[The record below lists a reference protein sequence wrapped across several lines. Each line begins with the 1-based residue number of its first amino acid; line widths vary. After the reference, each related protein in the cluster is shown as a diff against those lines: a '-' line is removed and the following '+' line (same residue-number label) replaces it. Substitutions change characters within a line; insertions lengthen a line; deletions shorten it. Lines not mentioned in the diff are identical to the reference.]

1 MHVGTKNT
9 LKSNNNHTP
18 IQVKSLIAQ
27 VYIYIRLCIE
37 FSLLKIDKRK
47 ESEEGGAIASS
58 YPYMAPPLIHNIAW
72 L

>member
-58 YPYMAPPLIHNIAW
+58 YPYMAPPLIHNIA
-72 L
+72 

>member
-27 VYIYIRLCIE
+27 VYIYI
-37 FSLLKIDKRK
+37 SDY
-47 ESEEGGAIASS
+47 A
-58 YPYMAPPLIHNIAW
+58 
-72 L
+72 